1 MKSDK
6 RHAFLII
13 AHNEP
18 EVLALLLQSLDHPR
32 VALFVHVDKR
42 APAVAQKVE
51 ETTLRFA
58 TLHRLQP
65 AQAVHWGDLSQVEVE
80 LRLFAAARAVEP
92 FAYYHLLSGEDFLLH
107 PIEEV
112 LAFFDANAGKEFV
125 GFWNAAEHQR
135 DAYRKTQFRYLF
147 TAYLRRQPHPRQH
160 ALTTPLRKVWLILQ
174 KVFRYRRFPNRK
186 FHKGFNWCSIT
197 TAFYEHLLNERQQL
211 LRTYRQTLCPDEIY
225 KQSLLAESPF
235 FERVYDIDDPEAGT
249 RRLIDWQRGS
259 PHIWKADE
267 VETLSHSPLLFVRKV
282 SLDCARLLYR
292 RLHERARA

>member
-1 MKSDK
+1 MKTDK

-13 AHNEP
+13 AHTSP
-18 EVLALLLQSLDHPR
+18 ELLALLLQSLDHPR

-51 ETTLRFA
+51 ETQLRFA

-92 FAYYHLLSGEDFLLH
+92 FDYYHLLSGEDFLLR

-125 GFWNAAEHQR
+125 GFWNSAEHQR
-135 DAYRKTQFRYLF
+135 DVYRKTQFRYLF
-147 TAYLRRQPHPRQH
+147 TAYLRRQPHHRLH

-197 TAFYEHLLNERQQL
+197 TPFCEHLLSERQHL
-211 LRTYRQTLCPDEIY
+211 LRTYRQTLCADEIY
-225 KQSLLAESPF
+225 KQTLLAESPF
-235 FERVYDIDDPEAGT
+235 FEQVYEVDDPEAGT

-259 PHIWKADE
+259 PYIWEPDE
-267 VETLSHSPLLFVRKV
+267 VETLSRSPLLFVRKV

-292 RLHERARA
+292 RLHECARA

>member
-42 APAVAQKVE
+42 APAIAKQVD
-51 ETTLRFA
+51 TTTMRFA
-58 TLHRLQP
+58 TLQRLEP
-65 AQAVHWGDLSQVEVE
+65 TQAVYWGDVTQVEVE

-92 FAYYHLLSGEDFLLH
+92 FAYYHLLSGVDFLLR
-107 PIEEV
+107 PVEEV

-125 GFWNAAEHQR
+125 GFWHGEFHENDIFRKIQ
-135 DAYRKTQFRYLF
+135 YRHLF
-147 TAYLRRQPHPRQH
+147 TAYQCRRPDRFLH
-160 ALTTPLRKVWLILQ
+160 AITTPLRKVWLILQ

-197 TAFYEHLLNERQQL
+197 TAFCEHLLSERQQL

-267 VETLSHSPLLFVRKV
+267 FETLSHSPLLFVRKV
-282 SLDCARLLYR
+282 SLDCARMLYR